1 MEQEKRRL
9 SWHPA
14 FGAVLRIELEK
25 ELDLLEIVDERQLT
39 KEPLQMDV
47 LVVKKEKGIRL
58 EKNIGRIFKSYNI
71 IEYKSPEDYLS
82 INDFYKVYAYACLY
96 QSDTDRVMEVDPEE
110 ITLTFVCMRY
120 PRKLLGH
127 LKKARGMKVSRQG
140 DGIYYLEGDA
150 LAMQLLVTRELSE
163 RDNYWLQHLRGN
175 LKEGR
180 ELQDLMERYE
190 RHRHSKWYQAA
201 MDLIVRANWD
211 RMKEEKEMCEALREL
226 FADELQESKAQGK
239 EQGEETK
246 LISLVCKKIRKNKA
260 VSVIAE
266 ELEEPEE
273 QISLICETARQFA
286 PDYDADQIYAA
297 LAQKE
302 TREVKKP

>member
-14 FGAVLRIELEK
+14 FGAVLRIELER

-47 LVVKKEKGIRL
+47 LVVKKEKDIRL

-127 LKKARGMKVSRQG
+127 LKETRGMRVSRQG

-190 RHRHSKWYQAA
+190 RHRHSKWY
-201 MDLIVRANWD
+201 
-211 RMKEEKEMCEALREL
+211 
-226 FADELQESKAQGK
+226 
-239 EQGEETK
+239 
-246 LISLVCKKIRKNKA
+246 
-260 VSVIAE
+260 
-266 ELEEPEE
+266 
-273 QISLICETARQFA
+273 
-286 PDYDADQIYAA
+286 
-297 LAQKE
+297 
-302 TREVKKP
+302 